1 MGEKGAREGPEA
13 GNVAA
18 GLVDD
23 LLPLGAV
30 TSKNMFGGFGLFC
43 DGVMFAIVDSTGE
56 VYLRADDGSKGFF
69 EKAGSVKHGRMP
81 YWSVPSNVVSAPAEL
96 EEWASRALAV
106 ARAAKS

>member
-1 MGEKGAREGPEA
+1 MGENGAREGADA

-30 TSKNMFGGFGLFC
+30 TSKKMFGGYGLFC
-43 DGVMFAIVDSTGE
+43 DGVMFGIVDSVGE
-56 VYLRADDGSKGFF
+56 VYLRADDALKGFF
-69 EKAGSVKHGRMP
+69 ENAGSAKHGRMP
-81 YWSVPSNVVSAPAEL
+81 YWSVPSNVVSAPADL
-96 EEWASRALAV
+96 EEWAGRALAV